1 MEAKQ
6 EKINRNKMKTEATHY
21 IRCFESVGGGRKRIL
36 FQKCILI
43 GYHGDDM
50 VKVVV
55 LEGVRGGSGG
65 NVVYVNKNRL
75 INMYV
80 KSNGGRKRTNDN

>member
-1 MEAKQ
+1 
-6 EKINRNKMKTEATHY
+6 
-21 IRCFESVGGGRKRIL
+21 
-36 FQKCILI
+36 
-43 GYHGDDM
+43 M

-80 KSNGGRKRTNDN
+80 KIKGDLEADISEEQLLERNKKW

>member
-1 MEAKQ
+1 MRTK
-6 EKINRNKMKTEATHY
+6 Y
-21 IRCFESVGGGRKRIL
+21 IT
-36 FQKCILI
+36 
-43 GYHGDDM
+43 
-50 VKVVV
+50 